1 VLTGGDGDDVLVGG
15 AGDDAL
21 SGGDGDDTLSGG
33 PGADTIT
40 FGTGHSVLQDSL
52 ADLNGDTIA
61 GLGFTNT
68 IDIQNALI
76 GRSNLDVIINGSTAT
91 LSVGGSSFQLAGDFS
106 GGEFMT
112 VARGSGA
119 DAHTTVSF
127 VNYLAAL
134 SEGTRVDT
142 ASINGIANQP
152 FLMGDGSAQFTLEF
166 KSGTSAYDNA
176 LGVYKVAADGTIHD
190 VHILFSNTLD
200 AASGTTVALGVA
212 ADNESF
218 GFFLI
223 QDGFQHYGN
232 LPDNLSFV
240 APGTT
245 NGADLDSGTPPV
257 LYSATLGVLTAAP
270 IFHSFATLNPGDAI
284 QVLSGTTPGGHELRI
299 GFEDQPTATG
309 DNDFQDVVVA
319 IRPTHDDY
327 LIT

>member
-1 VLTGGDGDDVLVGG
+1 LIRGTPGDVVLTAGDGDVTLRGG
-15 AGDDAL
+15 
-21 SGGDGDDTLSGG
+21 SGS
-33 PGADTIT
+33 DTII
-40 FGTGHSVLQDSL
+40 FGTGHSVLEDSL

-68 IDIQNALI
+68 IGIQGALI
-76 GRSNLDVIINGSTAT
+76 GRSNLDVTIDGNTAT
-91 LSVGGSSFQLAGDFS
+91 LSVGGSSFQLTGDFS

-127 VNYLAAL
+127 VNYLPTL
-134 SEGTRVDT
+134 SEGAQVDL

-152 FLMGDGSAQFTLEF
+152 LLTGDGSVQFTLEF
-166 KSGTSAYDNA
+166 KSGTSAYDNT
-176 LGVYKVAADGTIHD
+176 LGVYKVGADGTISD

-200 AASGTTVALGVA
+200 VAPGTTVDLGVA

-223 QDGFQHYGN
+223 QDGFDFYGN
-232 LPDNLSFV
+232 LPNDLSFV
-240 APGTT
+240 TPGATT
-245 NGADLDSGTPPV
+245 AADLDTGTPPV
-257 LYSATLGVLTAAP
+257 LYSATHGALTSAP

-284 QVLSGTTPGGHELRI
+284 QVLSGTVPGGHELRI
-299 GFEDQPTATG
+299 GFEDLPSATG

-319 IRPTHDDY
+319 VRPTHDDF